1 MLKPKKG
8 FENTVIEYRVGTA
21 TLKIKVS
28 DITADHIER
37 AKHYCDLSMYVED
50 VTIVSTPKEYTP
62 SVHNAETVMQDI
74 IDDFRIE
81 QLIDLQTKPKPKR
94 TRKKK

>member
-8 FENTVIEYRVGTA
+8 FENTVIEYRVGQA

-28 DITADHIER
+28 DITPDHIER
-37 AKHYCDLSMYVED
+37 AKNYCDLSMYVEE
-50 VTIVSTPKEYTP
+50 VKTVSKPTEYKAE
-62 SVHNAETVMQDI
+62 VHDAETVMQEI
-74 IDDFRIE
+74 LNDDRIK
-81 QLIDLQTKPKPKR
+81 QLTELQTKPKR